1 MKPKKTQEVAKNKPS
16 NSILIIDFGSQVTQ
30 LIARRIRELGV
41 YCEIKNSKISIT
53 EITDFNPNGIIF
65 SGGPCSVYEENSP
78 TIDSKIFELGHYFF
92 LRIVLVSLLKH
103 VL

>member
-1 MKPKKTQEVAKNKPS
+1 MKPKKTKEVAKKNLS
-16 NSILIIDFGSQVTQ
+16 SSILIIDFGSQVTQ

-41 YCEIKNSKISIT
+41 YCEIKNSKISIA

-78 TIDSKIFELGHYFF
+78 TID
-92 LRIVLVSLLKH
+92 
-103 VL
+103 